1 MGGSGRG
8 PGRRGC
14 GERVSPDPVP
24 EDDGGTSVPR
34 RRTSRPST
42 RARSARPPRGGAAP
56 AVDGRALDRCRPTR
70 RRARPPRSRRAAR
83 AESLPPQPR
92 PAARRATRGP
102 AWRGRRPRHSGQRS
116 TSATAGHAGERR
128 SRWPPPGRA
137 TGGVGL
143 TFQPRTPRRVRPRP
157 WVATQRRPASRPA
170 SNASHVG
177 GDPSNVGCPP
187 SIPALQIASTWG
199 QCALTR
205 GTATATVLSDVFRA
219 SLTRPSLPV
228 GCPWGSRVRGCDL
241 SAP

>member
-42 RARSARPPRGGAAP
+42 RARSARPPRGGSAP

-143 TFQPRTPRRVRPRP
+143 TSSVGHPGESDPDPGWRPSAAPPAAPRRMPPTWAATPRTSGARPRYPPSRSPRPGASAPSPGGPRRRRCRRTSSVRR
-157 WVATQRRPASRPA
+157 SRA
-170 SNASHVG
+170 
-177 GDPSNVGCPP
+177 
-187 SIPALQIASTWG
+187 
-199 QCALTR
+199 
-205 GTATATVLSDVFRA
+205 
-219 SLTRPSLPV
+219 PV
-228 GCPWGSRVRGCDL
+228 CR
-241 SAP
+241 SAAHGAAG